1 MNTESSTPKVLS
13 QACAEESV
21 FYCVMRLLV
30 CFDIYFYFRD
40 VNKLIDGLEPVLDD
54 PLKLQML
61 HCISR
66 LLPPAAQ
73 LEFER
78 LAVEMVAR
86 HMESKFY
93 KYLITGGHAKHLLF
107 TIHCS

>member
-1 MNTESSTPKVLS
+1 MQSPADRCKSGDTIENCL
-13 QACAEESV
+13 
-21 FYCVMRLLV
+21 F
-30 CFDIYFYFRD
+30 FRD
-40 VNKLIDGLEPVLDD
+40 VSRLIDALEPVLDD

-66 LLPPAAQ
+66 LLPPEAQ

-86 HMESKFY
+86 QMES
-93 KYLITGGHAKHLLF
+93 T
-107 TIHCS
+107 

>member
-1 MNTESSTPKVLS
+1 MTSWSVVFNIST
-13 QACAEESV
+13 
-21 FYCVMRLLV
+21 
-30 CFDIYFYFRD
+30 YFRD
-40 VNKLIDGLEPVLDD
+40 VNKLIEGLEPVLDD

-86 HMESKFY
+86 HMESKLEY
-93 KYLITGGHAKHLLF
+93 MLSLRI
-107 TIHCS
+107 IVVNV

>member
-1 MNTESSTPKVLS
+1 MS
-13 QACAEESV
+13 
-21 FYCVMRLLV
+21 LLV
-30 CFDIYFYFRD
+30 CFNRYIYFRD
-40 VNKLIDGLEPVLDD
+40 VNKLIEGLEPVLDD

-86 HMESKFY
+86 HMESKFC
-93 KYLITGGHAKHLLF
+93 KYLINRGL
-107 TIHCS
+107 C